1 MRIVLSNASYA
12 WGGVHQVTEVLAR
25 GLQARGHDVVVFVR
39 PDSPLEER
47 MRGVA
52 PVEPILKGMDL
63 SPLAVGRAAAA
74 LRRHRPDAVLTL
86 MKKDVRI
93 TGPAARMLGIP
104 VVVRHANDRPF
115 GRSPHYRLLYG
126 TVAAHHVANSRATR
140 DTLLRSAPWLAPD
153 DVTVIHNGIDPEPFA
168 SAVAAELLVPADA
181 PVVGFIGRFDE
192 RKGLLDLA
200 RAWPA
205 VAAALPDAHLVLVG
219 KGPAEAA
226 ARALLD
232 GAPRVHWL
240 GFRRDVAAVLKAM
253 NILAVPSH
261 WEGFGLVAA
270 EALAAGVPVV
280 AADASS
286 LPEIV
291 RDGREGLLV
300 PAGDVDA
307 LAAALV
313 RLGRDPAER
322 RRMGAAGPPRVAAEF
337 ALDGMIDRYEALL
350 SGLAG
355 GTSP

>member
-25 GLQARGHDVVVFVR
+25 GLQARGHEVTVFVR

-63 SPLAVGRAAAA
+63 SPLAISRAAAA
-74 LRRHRPDAVLTL
+74 LRRHRSDVVLTL

-93 TGPAARMLGIP
+93 TGPAAFAAGIP

-126 TVAAHHVANSRATR
+126 AIAAHHVANSHATR
-140 DTLLRSAPWLAPD
+140 DTLLRSSRWLKPG
-153 DVTVIHNGIDPEPFA
+153 DVTVIHNGIALAPFA
-168 SAVAAELLVPADA
+168 AAEPAELPVPAGA
-181 PVVGFIGRFDE
+181 LVIGFVGRFDE

-205 VAAALPDAHLVLVG
+205 IAAALPDAHLVLVG

-240 GFRRDVAAVLKAM
+240 GFRRDVAALLKAM
-253 NILAVPSH
+253 DVLAVPSH

-300 PAGDVDA
+300 PPADVEA

-337 ALDGMIDRYEALL
+337 ALEGMIDRYEALL
-350 SGLAG
+350 ARLSG
-355 GTSP
+355 SSE